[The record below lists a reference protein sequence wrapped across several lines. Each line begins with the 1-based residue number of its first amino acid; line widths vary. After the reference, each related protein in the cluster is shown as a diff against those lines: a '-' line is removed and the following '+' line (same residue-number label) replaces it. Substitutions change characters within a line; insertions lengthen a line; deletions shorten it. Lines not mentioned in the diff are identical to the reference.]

1 MKKII
6 VIVLAMVL
14 LFACSALACGLDH
27 QTKAVKV
34 KYVCDGEIV
43 LSISDRTTDN
53 TYADW
58 SQYVYDNCPE
68 GMTIT
73 NTTASAINT
82 LGNVQTLKVTATVEE
97 EPDPEVIIVKE
108 DRKLCGD
115 DVISFEVIGT
125 WDSFTIRANLIEG
138 WDEQN
143 YWGGRRL
150 DWQNG
155 RFLFFIQANY
165 TGDDNYNP
173 GWSSCAF
180 EIDLVEY
187 LGLPPKTAWVP
198 GTDEFHYVGADEVKD
213 SYTVSEFEADNGWRV
228 LNVETRLVDG
238 NPYEV
243 YFYLTVERDED
254 FQHTYTKTN
263 IGIRQSFTKGYWPTP
278 SASEIKYSG
287 HHIDIEYY
295 PISWFTAPEGWHLV
309 EGMCFRS
316 EQTGGVN
323 IVPVAMWRE
332 SDVDHY
338 YTECVVY
345 YSITVVP
352 YPSEEEPELATVR
365 INICEGDGIIHNQ
378 WVDGSVK
385 VVNTYEFKY
394 EVGYYYN
401 LADEF
406 DIPSNMVYVNNNGVS
421 NVRFYLHE
429 GVNYINIYVD

>member
-1 MKKII
+1 
-6 VIVLAMVL
+6 MVL

-58 SQYVYDNCPE
+58 SQYVYDNCPD

-97 EPDPEVIIVKE
+97 EPDPEVIVIKE

-125 WDSFTIRANLIEG
+125 WDSFTIRAN
-138 WDEQN
+138 
-143 YWGGRRL
+143 
-150 DWQNG
+150 
-155 RFLFFIQANY
+155 
-165 TGDDNYNP
+165 
-173 GWSSCAF
+173 
-180 EIDLVEY
+180 
-187 LGLPPKTAWVP
+187 
-198 GTDEFHYVGADEVKD
+198 
-213 SYTVSEFEADNGWRV
+213 
-228 LNVETRLVDG
+228 
-238 NPYEV
+238 
-243 YFYLTVERDED
+243 
-254 FQHTYTKTN
+254 
-263 IGIRQSFTKGYWPTP
+263 
-278 SASEIKYSG
+278 
-287 HHIDIEYY
+287 
-295 PISWFTAPEGWHLV
+295 LV

-352 YPSEEEPELATVR
+352 HPSEEEPELATVR

-378 WVDGSVK
+378 WVDGSVE
-385 VVNTYEFKY
+385 VVNTYEFEY
-394 EVGYYYN
+394 EVGYCYN

-406 DIPSNMVYVNNNGVS
+406 DIPSNMVCVNNNGVS